1 MKRSRLRTIILS
13 TKASCAVVGER
24 RRDTDRPRESR
35 RRVQDCRRR
44 AFPSKRCVRSAN
56 APAKRRVAETA
67 VAALKSSQAVSDV
80 SASDFDAVFVP
91 GGLGVMYDMPDN
103 ASVGK
108 VLSDAWAQGK
118 IVSAVCHGPGAL
130 LAAKDAAHEPLVRG
144 KRVTGFTNT
153 EEDVTGNTPLVPYL
167 LEDKLKE
174 LGGQFERADDWQP
187 YAVQDGRLITGQNP
201 QSSKRVAEL
210 VEQSLM

>member
-1 MKRSRLRTIILS
+1 
-13 TKASCAVVGER
+13 
-24 RRDTDRPRESR
+24 
-35 RRVQDCRRR
+35 
-44 AFPSKRCVRSAN
+44 
-56 APAKRRVAETA
+56 
-67 VAALKSSQAVSDV
+67 
-80 SASDFDAVFVP
+80 
-91 GGLGVMYDMPDN
+91 MYDMPDN